1 MLLSIVFFSSLLLTS
16 IVFFFRWFQLRYIT
30 SHKNLIT
37 DDFVSLGSVVGP
49 ALGLQSTESVLNC
62 KGSFFTTTAFYKES
76 WTRLIVVS
84 LHLYQVRM

>member
-1 MLLSIVFFSSLLLTS
+1 M
-16 IVFFFRWFQLRYIT
+16 RYIT